1 MKYTLV
7 ILALVFL
14 SCAKEEEPEF
24 LSVKKKYPLEG
35 VYEGNITMHCNGF
48 CYEVNTKN
56 TIEITAFNGEEIAI
70 KNKYGVAVGYYS
82 NTNYHS
88 LMEIS
93 DVTDCGLQVAIEFQG
108 SGVLQGDSLKENG
121 TFILIHNGRKFNGT
135 WKTRS
140 IRSGE

>member
-7 ILALVFL
+7 ILSLLLL
-14 SCAKEEEPEF
+14 SCKKEEPEF
-24 LSVKKKYPLEG
+24 LTVKKKYPLEG
-35 VYEGNITMHCNGF
+35 VYKGNITMHCNGF
-48 CYEVNTKN
+48 CYEVNATN

-70 KNKYGVAVGYYS
+70 KNKYGIAEGYAS
-82 NTNYHS
+82 NTNYQS

-121 TFILIHNGRKFNGT
+121 TFILIHNGKRFNGT

-140 IRSGE
+140 IRSNE

>member
-7 ILALVFL
+7 ILSLLLL
-14 SCAKEEEPEF
+14 SCEKEEPEF
-24 LSVKKKYPLEG
+24 LTVKKKYPLEG
-35 VYEGNITMHCNGF
+35 VYKGNITMHCNGF
-48 CYEVNTKN
+48 YYEVNATN
-56 TIEITAFNGEEIAI
+56 TIQITAFNGEEIAI
-70 KNKYGVAVGYYS
+70 KNKYGIASGYAS
-82 NTNYHS
+82 NTRYHS

-135 WKTRS
+135 WRTRS
-140 IRSGE
+140 IRSNE